1 MIQLI
6 RLRAVIATLIL
17 SVVCSLGALAQMGQ
31 VKSCSQNKGKVTV
44 NSANGKT
51 IIEFY
56 SDDMVKITPIYK
68 GCRLL
73 PKASASVQL
82 TPLKTKAVVKM
93 AYEKRQPTEK
103 LLFHSDQGSNYT
115 SNEFR
120 KYLRSIHV
128 TQSFSNPEMP
138 YDNSVMESL
147 FGGFKREAL
156 YRYRFKTEKDF
167 SKVLK
172 HTLTSIITSVRIL
185 FS

>member
-73 PKASASVQL
+73 PKASASVQI
-82 TPLKTKAVVKM
+82 TPLKAKAVVKKD
-93 AYEKRQPTEK
+93 ADRITVAHGNITVDINRETSQVSVYHNGVKKLSEKSISYSPDSTEYR
-103 LLFHSDQGSNYT
+103 FVND
-115 SNEFR
+115 
-120 KYLRSIHV
+120 
-128 TQSFSNPEMP
+128 
-138 YDNSVMESL
+138 
-147 FGGFKREAL
+147 KREAL
-156 YRYRFKTEKDF
+156 YL
-167 SKVLK
+167 SLI
-172 HTLTSIITSVRIL
+172 HI
-185 FS
+185 